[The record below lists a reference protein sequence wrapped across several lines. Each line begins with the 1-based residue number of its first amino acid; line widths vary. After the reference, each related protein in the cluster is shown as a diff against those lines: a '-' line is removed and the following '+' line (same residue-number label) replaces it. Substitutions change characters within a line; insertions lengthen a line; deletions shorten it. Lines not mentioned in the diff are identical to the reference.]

1 MKILFLSYWGIDDGL
16 TRSVIF
22 PHLEYLIEKQIV
34 KEIHFCT
41 IERETGKVFSN
52 PFQKKIIHHPLFS
65 KNIKPN
71 LVNKLNDFVLFPKL
85 IRNILLDFKI
95 DHAITHSSLG
105 GSLLSMTCL
114 KLQIKYSIFFEPHS
128 EYMIE
133 SGVWKNYDPRFLFQ
147 KYWEKHQL
155 INATNI
161 FTVSSNNKIVL
172 EQKYPNRKDKI
183 LVAPNSVDFN
193 QFSISTKTA
202 VINISNE
209 LIVGIYVG
217 KFGDIYYDLES
228 FDMFKKTYDYFNK
241 QFFLILLSPDDKI
254 EITRKLNNVNFPIS
268 NVFIDKV
275 PHNDVPQY
283 LTLADFAFSNIKP
296 APCRKFCCPIK
307 NGEYWSMGL
316 PILTPDNIGDDT
328 DIIRN
333 EGCGVIYNIDN
344 FEESLSLLQNNYL
357 KKDTTSVKQK
367 MREIALKYRSF
378 KHTQMCLDNILIS

>member
-65 KNIKPN
+65 KNIKLN

-193 QFSISTKTA
+193 QFSISTKPA
-202 VINISNE
+202 IINISNE

-228 FDMFKKTYDYFNK
+228 FDMFKKTYNYFNK

-333 EGCGVIYNIDN
+333 EGCGVIYNLDDFDFALN
-344 FEESLSLLQNNYL
+344 LLQNDFLN
-357 KKDTTSVKQK
+357 KDSSIVKEK
-367 MREIALKYRSF
+367 MRQVALKYRSF
-378 KHTQMCLDNILIS
+378 EHTQKCLDKILHS